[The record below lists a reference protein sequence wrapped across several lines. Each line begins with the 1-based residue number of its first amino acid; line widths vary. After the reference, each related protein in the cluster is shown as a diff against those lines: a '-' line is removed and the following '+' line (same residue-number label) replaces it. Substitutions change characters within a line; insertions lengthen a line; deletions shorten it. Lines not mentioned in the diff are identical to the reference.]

1 MATRQVTV
9 PIEEIYDLEVV
20 CPRCQAAHAVA
31 AEGQRRLPASCPVCD
46 RAFGP
51 RFTEALHSYLKFLK
65 SARAVKVG
73 VNLRIQVDRPDRKRE
88 HVALASGGTVG

>member
-9 PIEEIYDLEVV
+9 PIKEIYDLEVV
-20 CPRCQAAHAVA
+20 CPGCQAAHIVA

-46 RAFGP
+46 QAFGP

-73 VNLRIQVDRPDRKRE
+73 VNLRIQVDKLDANRE
-88 HVALASGGTVG
+88 QVALVSGGTGS